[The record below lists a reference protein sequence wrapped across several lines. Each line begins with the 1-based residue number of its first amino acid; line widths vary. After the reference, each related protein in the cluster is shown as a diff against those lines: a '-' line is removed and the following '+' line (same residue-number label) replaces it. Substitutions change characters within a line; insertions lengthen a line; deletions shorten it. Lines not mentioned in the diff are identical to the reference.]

1 MVLNKDSCLICPNYI
16 GSAALGFS
24 GIKEKGKFSYQ
35 YLLSS
40 YRHSASARA

>member
-35 YLLSS
+35 
-40 YRHSASARA
+40 